1 MNSLIQ
7 LIQFKMKSLGV
18 LFYIVL
24 VDKTR
29 CGVNI
34 KLEIWRDA
42 LEYK

>member
-1 MNSLIQ
+1 
-7 LIQFKMKSLGV
+7 MKSLGV
-18 LFYIVL
+18 CFYTVL